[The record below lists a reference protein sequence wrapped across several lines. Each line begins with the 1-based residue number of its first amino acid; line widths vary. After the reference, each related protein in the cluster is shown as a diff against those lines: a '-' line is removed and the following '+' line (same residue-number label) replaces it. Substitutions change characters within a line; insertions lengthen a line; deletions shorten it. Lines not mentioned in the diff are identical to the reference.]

1 MLALYKNRM
10 ASVDQ
15 SILFINNLSYQL
27 PTPSS
32 VVTNRVLKRAY
43 FQNRNYAS
51 ENTMICQFNTGSDSV
66 NTKNSKLV
74 LKVVADVGVSVNA
87 GSDFGSGSGMNL
99 VKNIRIYHRSGT
111 TYTNTQK
118 MNLFRAKVD
127 HVKESST
134 WFSSIGDPLMGYNSG
149 IQFNYVVAANVDT
162 LEQYIEIPLDKLHPF
177 FDPHGGCLLPNQIA
191 AGLRVEIDL
200 ESPLTAFTQNTGYTN
215 WVTGYSITDCYF
227 DLESYSL
234 MDSAQASLNTTAST
248 KSLEYLY
255 TDIFTSQNSQP
266 SLNSQLNI
274 DINKSVALADSVI
287 GCIQPQASINVG
299 NLDSFGTPYL
309 NGSWWYMLGSNQYP
323 LQKVEIEKSAYAQ
336 ALLTFDKFSHPNN
349 DSAINF
355 GTPITTGFL
364 GTYGIYSQSLERDT
378 SLALSSSPVNAS
390 RSLRFELTFD
400 APPAYATLF
409 TIFLQYL
416 SSSRSTL
423 LNSRVDI

>member
-1 MLALYKNRM
+1 M

-74 LKVVADVGVSVNA
+74 LKVTVTGVPETVGA
-87 GSDFGSGSGMNL
+87 HFGTGSGMNL

-127 HVKESST
+127 HIKESTT
-134 WFSSIGDPLMGYNSG
+134 WFNSVGKPLMGYDAG
-149 IQFNYVVAANVDT
+149 ILFKYDGVLTQF
-162 LEQYIEIPLDKLHPF
+162 IEIPLDKLHPF

-200 ESPLTAFTQNTGYTN
+200 ETPTSVFFSPPGGGYTPVTGYT
-215 WVTGYSITDCYF
+215 IDDCYF

-255 TDIFTSQNSQP
+255 TDIFTSSNSNP
-266 SLNSQLNI
+266 SLNSQVNI

-287 GCIQPQASINVG
+287 ACIQPQASINLG
-299 NLDSFGTPYL
+299 TADTFATEYLD
-309 NGSWWYMLGSNQYP
+309 GSWWFMLGSNQYP
-323 LQKVEIEKSAYAQ
+323 VQRVEITKSAYCQ

-349 DSAINF
+349 DSALVYEGAN
-355 GTPITTGFL
+355 GTWL
-364 GTYGIYSQSLERDT
+364 QNYGIYSQSLERDT
-378 SLALSSSPVNAS
+378 SLALSASPVNAS
-390 RSLRFELTFD
+390 RSLRFELSLGV
-400 APPAYATLF
+400 APATAKLI
-409 TIFLQYL
+409 TVFLQYL

>member
-1 MLALYKNRM
+1 
-10 ASVDQ
+10 
-15 SILFINNLSYQL
+15 
-27 PTPSS
+27 
-32 VVTNRVLKRAY
+32 
-43 FQNRNYAS
+43 
-51 ENTMICQFNTGSDSV
+51 
-66 NTKNSKLV
+66 
-74 LKVVADVGVSVNA
+74 
-87 GSDFGSGSGMNL
+87 MNL

-127 HVKESST
+127 HIKESST
-134 WFSSIGDPLMGYNSG
+134 WFSSIGDPMMGYNRG
-149 IQFNYVVAANVDT
+149 IEFIKEAEPDDRQTQYV
-162 LEQYIEIPLDKLHPF
+162 EIPLDKLHPF

-200 ESPLTAFTQNTGYTN
+200 ENPLTVFQQLPSNADPITGYT
-215 WVTGYSITDCYF
+215 IEDCYF

-255 TDIFTSQNSQP
+255 TDIFTSQNSNP
-266 SLNSQLNI
+266 SLNSQVNI

-287 GCIQPQASINVG
+287 GCVQTQADINDG
-299 NLDSFGTPYL
+299 TEDTFATPYL
-309 NGSWWYMLGSNQYP
+309 AGSWWYMLGSNQYP
-323 LQKVEIEKSAYAQ
+323 LQKVDVTKSAYCQ

-349 DSAINF
+349 DSALVYAGAN
-355 GTPITTGFL
+355 GGF
-364 GTYGIYSQSLERDT
+364 TDAYGVYSQSLERDT
-378 SLALSSSPVNAS
+378 SLALSASPVNAS

-400 APPAYATLF
+400 VAPANAKLI

>member
-1 MLALYKNRM
+1 M

-74 LKVVADVGVSVNA
+74 LKVKATVTDVTDSI
-87 GSDFGSGSGMNL
+87 SDFGTGSGMNL

-127 HVKESST
+127 HIKESST
-134 WFSSIGDPLMGYNSG
+134 WFTSIGNPMMGYNKG
-149 IQFNYVVAANVDT
+149 IKFEKDNFTNT

-200 ESPLTAFTQNTGYTN
+200 ENPLTAFSKQVAPAPAGYVNGYT
-215 WVTGYSITDCYF
+215 IEDCYF

-266 SLNSQLNI
+266 SNTSQLNI

-287 GCIQPQASINVG
+287 GCIQPQANII
-299 NLDSFGTPYL
+299 DGTVDTFATSYQA
-309 NGSWWYMLGSNQYP
+309 GSWWYMLGSNQYP
-323 LQKVEIEKSAYAQ
+323 LQKVDVSKSAYAQ

-349 DSAINF
+349 DSALVYYDPAPAPDVGFIINN
-355 GTPITTGFL
+355 GV
-364 GTYGIYSQSLERDT
+364 YAQSLERDT
-378 SLALSSSPVNAS
+378 SLALSASPVNAS
-390 RSLRFELTFD
+390 RSLRFELTYD
-400 APPAYATLF
+400 APPGSAQLF

>member
-1 MLALYKNRM
+1 M

-74 LKVVADVGVSVNA
+74 LKVKATNPDSNDA
-87 GSDFGSGSGMNL
+87 GATFGSGSAMNF

-127 HVKESST
+127 HIKESST
-134 WFSSIGDPLMGYNSG
+134 WFSSIGDPLMGYNRG
-149 IQFNYVVAANVDT
+149 IEFVKESPNDPHATQYV
-162 LEQYIEIPLDKLHPF
+162 EIPLDKLHPF

-200 ESPLTAFTQNTGYTN
+200 ENPLTVFQQLTSNANP
-215 WVTGYSITDCYF
+215 ITVYIIEDFYF

-255 TDIFTSQNSQP
+255 TDIFTSQNSNP
-266 SLNSQLNI
+266 SLNSQVNI

-287 GCIQPQASINVG
+287 GCVQAQASINVG
-299 NLDSFGTPYL
+299 TQDTFATPYVP
-309 NGSWWYMLGSNQYP
+309 GSWWFMLGSNQYP
-323 LQKVEIEKSAYAQ
+323 LQKVDVIKSAYAQ
-336 ALLTFDKFSHPNN
+336 ALLTFDKFSHSNN
-349 DSAINF
+349 DSALVYAGAN
-355 GTPITTGFL
+355 GGFSDKF
-364 GTYGIYSQSLERDT
+364 GIYSQSLERDT
-378 SLALSSSPVNAS
+378 SLALSASPVNAS

-400 APPAYATLF
+400 APINEPLLI

>member
-1 MLALYKNRM
+1 M

-74 LKVVADVGVSVNA
+74 LKVVAGISDEAKNCE
-87 GSDFGSGSGMNL
+87 SDFGSGSGMNL

-118 MNLFRAKVD
+118 MNLFRSKVD
-127 HVKESST
+127 HIKESAT
-134 WFSSIGDPLMGYNSG
+134 WFSSIGNPMMGYNGG
-149 IQFNYVVAANVDT
+149 IQFQNGNAPNT
-162 LEQYIEIPLDKLHPF
+162 LTHYIEIPLDKLHPF

-200 ESPLTAFTQNTGYTN
+200 ENPLTAFAQSSLDEDDGFISSYT
-215 WVTGYSITDCYF
+215 IEDCYF

-255 TDIFTSQNSQP
+255 TDIFTSQNSNP
-266 SLNSQLNI
+266 SLNSQVNI

-287 GCIQPQASINVG
+287 GCVQRQSSIIDG
-299 NLDSFGTPYL
+299 TKDSFGTQYY

-323 LQKVEIEKSAYAQ
+323 LQKVDVSKSAYAQ

-349 DSAINF
+349 DSALVL
-355 GTPITTGFL
+355 GVITAGGVVEESGFVS
-364 GTYGIYSQSLERDT
+364 TYGIYSQSLERDT
-378 SLALSSSPVNAS
+378 SLALSASPVNAS
-390 RSLRFELTFD
+390 RSLRFELTYD
-400 APPAYATLF
+400 TAPAVAQLI

>member
-1 MLALYKNRM
+1 M

-74 LKVVADVGVSVNA
+74 LKVTVTGVPESVGVN
-87 GSDFGSGSGMNL
+87 FGTGSGMNL

-118 MNLFRAKVD
+118 MNLYRAKVD
-127 HVKESST
+127 HIKESST
-134 WFSSIGDPLMGYNSG
+134 WFKSIGEPLMGYNEG
-149 IQFNYVVAANVDT
+149 LIFKWNGVLTQF
-162 LEQYIEIPLDKLHPF
+162 IEIPLDKLHPF

-200 ESPLTAFTQNTGYTN
+200 ETPTSAFFCPAGGYTPATGYT
-215 WVTGYSITDCYF
+215 IEDCYF

-255 TDIFTSQNSQP
+255 TDIFTSSNSSPSNNSQI
-266 SLNSQLNI
+266 NI

-287 GCIQPQASINVG
+287 ACIQPQDSINTG
-299 NLDSFGTPYL
+299 LADTFATEYLD
-309 NGSWWYMLGSNQYP
+309 GSWWFMLGSNQYP
-323 LQKVEIEKSAYAQ
+323 LQKVEITKSAYCQ

-349 DSAINF
+349 DSALVYEGTDGTWLENF
-355 GTPITTGFL
+355 
-364 GTYGIYSQSLERDT
+364 GIYSQSLERDT
-378 SLALSSSPVNAS
+378 SLALSASPVNAS
-390 RSLRFELTFD
+390 RSLRFELSLAD
-400 APPAYATLF
+400 APEDAKLITV
-409 TIFLQYL
+409 FLQYL